1 MEINIKGGLLDLT
14 KPRIMGIL
22 NLTPDSFYDGG
33 LYNSEK
39 KVDNRVAKMIDEGVD
54 IVDVGGYSSRP
65 GAKEISI
72 DEEIKRV
79 IPTIKFLKKKY
90 PDLVLSIDTFRSE
103 VAQSCLDLG
112 VDIVND
118 ISAGCIDEKILD
130 IVSKYNCPYVMMHMR
145 GNPQNM
151 QNKPEYKNV
160 IKELISFFAKRIY
173 LAREKGIVDIIIDPG
188 FGFGKNLAHNIAL
201 LKNLAEFHEFGVSI
215 LAGLSR
221 KSMIG
226 SLLGDKEVDSRMIGS
241 VTAALIAVENGANII
256 RTHDVAETK
265 EALMVWQKIKHFRE

>member
-79 IPTIKFLKKKY
+79 IPTIKFLKKN
-90 PDLVLSIDTFRSE
+90 T
-103 VAQSCLDLG
+103 
-112 VDIVND
+112 
-118 ISAGCIDEKILD
+118 
-130 IVSKYNCPYVMMHMR
+130 
-145 GNPQNM
+145 
-151 QNKPEYKNV
+151 
-160 IKELISFFAKRIY
+160 LI
-173 LAREKGIVDIIIDPG
+173 
-188 FGFGKNLAHNIAL
+188 
-201 LKNLAEFHEFGVSI
+201 
-215 LAGLSR
+215 
-221 KSMIG
+221 
-226 SLLGDKEVDSRMIGS
+226 
-241 VTAALIAVENGANII
+241 
-256 RTHDVAETK
+256 
-265 EALMVWQKIKHFRE
+265 